1 MSKETLEL
9 LCEELLAQCLL
20 DECPVLV
27 DALILLCHL
36 WVGLALSLI
45 LCKELLECVSVK
57 ASCLLIVEGSLSKHG
72 VGAFVEYVLQ
82 FVVCY
87 GESYTLC
94 LVLYE
99 LGLYVCVPYHVLNL
113 IELVLVKVVLTLLH
127 LDDFGVFVNHLLKI
141 SNIDFLS

>member
-1 MSKETLEL
+1 MSEESLEL
-9 LCEELLAQCLL
+9 LCEELLTQSLL

-36 WVGLALSLI
+36 WISLALSLI

-57 ASCLLIVEGSLSKHG
+57 ASCLLIVERSLSKHG

-82 FVVCY
+82 FAVCY
-87 GESYTLC
+87 GKSYTLC
-94 LVLYE
+94 LVLNE
-99 LGLYVCVPYHVLNL
+99 LGLHVCVPYHVLNL
-113 IELVLVKVVLTLLH
+113 IELVLIKVFLTLLH
-127 LDDFGVFVNHLLKI
+127 FDDFGVFVNHLLKI